1 MFIDDIGNVY
11 LIDNTYKVFDTGL
24 HSTKELYNS
33 LIDGEYISCDKRTDK
48 SNMGLFAAFDMYY
61 YGGNRITSLP
71 LIEDEAKI
79 ADFVLTG
86 LSSAGMQAVHLADGS
101 AGLQRALSTPFDA
114 IVLDVMLPSLDGI
127 SVLKRLRASGL
138 ATPIVLLT
146 AKTDLQDRLQ
156 GFEAGAD
163 DYLPKPFFIEELVAR
178 IKILINRQAGLTA
191 SLIEENGLQLN
202 RISREATWSDHQATL
217 SQREFTL
224 IEYLIRSP
232 DHIFSRNQILKHVW
246 GLDFDP
252 KTNVVDVCIQRIR
265 KKLIH
270 PRKGDPKN
278 FPIESIRGIGYR
290 FRKA

>member
-1 MFIDDIGNVY
+1 MNI
-11 LIDNTYKVFDTGL
+11 L
-24 HSTKELYNS
+24 
-33 LIDGEYISCDKRTDK
+33 
-48 SNMGLFAAFDMYY
+48 
-61 YGGNRITSLP
+61 
-71 LIEDEAKI
+71 LIEDEDKI
-79 ADFVLTG
+79 ADFVMTG
-86 LSSAGMQAVHLADGS
+86 LNEAGMQAEHLTDGS

-114 IVLDVMLPSLDGI
+114 IVIDLMLPGLDGI
-127 SVLKRLRASGL
+127 SIIKHLRKSGL
-138 ATPIVLLT
+138 TTPLVLLT

-163 DYLPKPFFIEELVAR
+163 DYLPKPFFYEELVAR
-178 IKILINRQAGLTA
+178 IKILINRQSGLTI

-202 RISREATWSDHQATL
+202 RITREAVWSDHQATL

-252 KTNVVDVCIQRIR
+252 KTNVVDVCIQRVR
-265 KKLIH
+265 KKLTH
-270 PRKGDPKN
+270 PSKGDPKN

-290 FRKA
+290 FRKT

>member
-1 MFIDDIGNVY
+1 M
-11 LIDNTYKVFDTGL
+11 
-24 HSTKELYNS
+24 
-33 LIDGEYISCDKRTDK
+33 
-48 SNMGLFAAFDMYY
+48 
-61 YGGNRITSLP
+61 
-71 LIEDEAKI
+71 
-79 ADFVLTG
+79 LTG
-86 LSSAGMQAVHLADGS
+86 LSSAGMQAVHLANGS
-101 AGLQRALSTPFDA
+101 AWLQRALSTPFDA
-114 IVLDVMLPSLDGI
+114 IVLDEMLPSLDGI

-138 ATPIVLLT
+138 TTPIVLLT

-156 GFEAGAD
+156 GFDAEADG
-163 DYLPKPFFIEELVAR
+163 YLPKPFFIEELVAR

-202 RISREATWSDHQATL
+202 RISREAIWSDHQATL

-246 GLDFDP
+246 GLNFDP

-270 PRKGDPKN
+270 PHKGDPKN

>member
-1 MFIDDIGNVY
+1 MNI
-11 LIDNTYKVFDTGL
+11 L
-24 HSTKELYNS
+24 
-33 LIDGEYISCDKRTDK
+33 
-48 SNMGLFAAFDMYY
+48 
-61 YGGNRITSLP
+61 

-86 LSSAGMQAVHLADGS
+86 LSSAGMQTEHLADGS

-127 SVLKRLRASGL
+127 SVLKRLRTSGL
-138 ATPIVLLT
+138 VTPIVLLT

-163 DYLPKPFFIEELVAR
+163 DYLPKPFFIEELIAR
-178 IKILINRQAGLTA
+178 IKILINRQTGLTA

-202 RISREATWSDHQATL
+202 RISREATWSDHKATL

-270 PRKGDPKN
+270 PRKDDPKN

-290 FRKA
+290 FRKT

>member
-1 MFIDDIGNVY
+1 
-11 LIDNTYKVFDTGL
+11 
-24 HSTKELYNS
+24 
-33 LIDGEYISCDKRTDK
+33 
-48 SNMGLFAAFDMYY
+48 
-61 YGGNRITSLP
+61 
-71 LIEDEAKI
+71 
-79 ADFVLTG
+79 
-86 LSSAGMQAVHLADGS
+86 
-101 AGLQRALSTPFDA
+101 
-114 IVLDVMLPSLDGI
+114 MLPNLDGI

>member
-1 MFIDDIGNVY
+1 MDI
-11 LIDNTYKVFDTGL
+11 L
-24 HSTKELYNS
+24 
-33 LIDGEYISCDKRTDK
+33 
-48 SNMGLFAAFDMYY
+48 
-61 YGGNRITSLP
+61 

-86 LSSAGMQAVHLADGS
+86 LSSAGMHAEHLADGND
-101 AGLQRALSTPFDA
+101 GLQRALSTPFDA

-127 SVLKRLRASGL
+127 SVLKRLRTTGL

-270 PRKGDPKN
+270 PRKGDLKN